1 MGELIKEDFRRL
13 IEVSYGGFWELE
25 REKNGEQLKNRKNER
40 K

>member
-25 REKNGEQLKNRKNER
+25 REKKWRAIEKQEK
-40 K
+40 